1 MQAFKKCTPAIG
13 IRGAQLLQSFF
24 ISTGRHKLSEHTG
37 LLTDARFPLFT
48 GQIFIQN
55 SLNGTAE
62 SAWPG
67 SRGRRNI
74 KNHFGPISFDEKT
87 SNVSMEGGS
96 QYSVIRIDDSGNYQP
111 MLLNITELGI
121 HPRDMDLLVGNF
133 FIPKRSTIALRREKV
148 LIRMEN
154 VRALVFKNY
163 CFLFDIHPRKGLHKS
178 QLLSP
183 KICVSRQEAL
193 QKEREAFALS
203 MVEYAKR
210 NTSTLQESIPFHLR
224 MIECMLEETCNFFH
238 QKVERLKIVVEKVLE
253 DLTNDVNMGG
263 LQRLLPLKGV
273 LTEVEHDISDT
284 HEAIEQVLESDD
296 ALTALLLEDSENPT
310 TLSGEG
316 RAVSQP
322 EQDHGR
328 DKLRRAAAD
337 IILTYQR
344 QVDDAGGVV
353 EELRKG
359 IDSAQEVW
367 ELTLDTTRN
376 KIIRMNLFIS
386 MATLSFSLATV
397 PASFFGMNLVSGLET
412 SPHAFY
418 IILGATST
426 SSVFVGLGLVFMF
439 RKFLGGHRAQD
450 LAALQDLLRHIDD
463 IDEIF
468 QALKSKGSSV
478 SEEELKKLLRSHPST
493 ESMQEREIDLMIR
506 IFDNHRNSQLET
518 REWRAVARQQSKA
531 RAQG

>member
-1 MQAFKKCTPAIG
+1 MQALKQRAPAIG
-13 IRGAQLLQSFF
+13 IRRVRLLRSFF
-24 ISTGRHKLSEHTG
+24 ISTGRHKLSEHPG
-37 LLTDARFPLFT
+37 LLTDAPFPLFT
-48 GQIFIQN
+48 GRISGQN

-62 SAWPG
+62 YAWPG
-67 SRGRRNI
+67 HRGRRNF
-74 KNHFGPISFDEKT
+74 KNHFGPISVDEKT

-210 NTSTLQESIPFHLR
+210 NTSTLHESIPFHLR

-263 LQRLLPLKGV
+263 LQRLLPLKRV

-310 TLSGEG
+310 TSSGTG
-316 RAVSQP
+316 SQP
-322 EQDHGR
+322 EQDQGR

-376 KIIRMNLFIS
+376 QIIRMNLFIS

-397 PASFFGMNLVSGLET
+397 PASFFGMNLISGLEA
-412 SPHAFY
+412 SPNAFY
-418 IILGATST
+418 IILGATSA

-439 RKFLGGHRAQD
+439 RKFLEGHRAQD

-468 QALKSKGSSV
+468 QALKSKGSAV

-518 REWRAVARQQSKA
+518 REWRAVSQSKA
-531 RAQG
+531 RAQS

>member
-1 MQAFKKCTPAIG
+1 MQAFKQRATTIG
-13 IRGAQLLQSFF
+13 FRGVLLLQSVF
-24 ISTGRHKLSEHTG
+24 ISTGCHHKLSEHTG
-37 LLTDARFPLFT
+37 LPADAGFPIFRGRFS
-48 GQIFIQN
+48 GQN
-55 SLNGTAE
+55 SLNDTAE
-62 SAWPG
+62 FGWSG
-67 SRGRRNI
+67 CRGRRNI
-74 KNHFGPISFDEKT
+74 KNHFGPISVDEKT
-87 SNVSMEGGS
+87 SNVSMEGGN
-96 QYSVIRIDDSGNYQP
+96 QYSVIKIDDSGNYQP

-203 MVEYAKR
+203 MAEYAKR

-253 DLTNDVNMGG
+253 DLTYDVNMGG
-263 LQRLLPLKGV
+263 LQRLLPLKRV

-296 ALTALLLEDSENPT
+296 ALTALLLEHWENPT
-310 TLSGEG
+310 TSSGTG
-316 RAVSQP
+316 SQHFS
-322 EQDHGR
+322 EQDQGR

-386 MATLSFSLATV
+386 MATLSFSLAAV

-418 IILGATST
+418 IILGAASS
-426 SSVFVGLGLVFMF
+426 SSVFVGLGLFLMF
-439 RKFLGGHRAQD
+439 RKFLEGHRAQD

-468 QALKSKGSSV
+468 QALKSKGSAV
-478 SEEELKKLLRSHPST
+478 SEEELKKLLRSHPSIG
-493 ESMQEREIDLMIR
+493 SMQEREIDLMIR
-506 IFDNHRNSQLET
+506 MFDNHRNSQLET
-518 REWRAVARQQSKA
+518 REWNAVSRQQSKA